1 MLFNMTLAK
10 ITPAKHRLLNESEQ
24 KDLEAAFEI
33 SQRVLKNAYND
44 NGINAGETHFSD
56 VWIRDCCFAGWG
68 ALSLNDTSVVQGF
81 LRHVLANV
89 KDSGQCPLRI
99 GQKYFLL
106 KYLHLTGPKGPTYIE
121 DKYVS
126 IPVDSNAL
134 IIILFEKYIIESND
148 QSFLEKHRKNLIKV
162 IDWYLSVSS
171 ENLIMEGPYAG
182 WADSLKK
189 TGHVLYSN
197 ILYAKALKSMISLMA
212 SNEKVSSRMAT
223 QYEKTVAAIES
234 TFWNGA
240 YLVDYVNETETCDHL
255 SLDGNVLAVIF
266 DIVDT
271 RKQKK
276 ILRSILSEKMI
287 TKHGAK
293 LANKKYDNS
302 VVYPP
307 FLLINLKDYHNG
319 LIWFWVCCITTIAL
333 YKNDFKCEA
342 LDLFKVMAKKITRDN
357 TMYEVYEPKKG
368 KAVKRLFYK
377 SEQGF
382 AWSAGLFVWAYQEL
396 FNKPK

>member
-1 MLFNMTLAK
+1 MPASNWAK
-10 ITPAKHRLLNESEQ
+10 
-24 KDLEAAFEI
+24 
-33 SQRVLKNAYND
+33 VL
-44 NGINAGETHFSD
+44 
-56 VWIRDCCFAGWG
+56 
-68 ALSLNDTSVVQGF
+68 
-81 LRHVLANV
+81 
-89 KDSGQCPLRI
+89 
-99 GQKYFLL
+99 LL

-126 IPVDSNAL
+126 VPVDSNAL
-134 IIILFEKYIIESND
+134 IIILFEKYIVESND
-148 QSFLEKHRKNLIKV
+148 QSFLKKHQKELVKV
-162 IDWYLSVSS
+162 IDWYLSVS
-171 ENLIMEGPYAG
+171 EGHLIKEGPYAG

-197 ILYAKALKSMISLMA
+197 VLYAKALKAMVSLTA
-212 SNEKVSSRMAT
+212 GNEKVVKRMIA
-223 QYEKTVAAIES
+223 QYEKTSQAIES
-234 TFWNGA
+234 TFWNGS
-240 YLVDYVNETETCDHL
+240 YLVDYVNQAGTCDHL

-293 LANKKYDNS
+293 LANKKYDNN

-319 LIWFWVCCITTIAL
+319 LIWFWVCCIASIAL
-333 YKNDFKCEA
+333 YKNDFKAEA

>member
-1 MLFNMTLAK
+1 MTLAK
-10 ITPAKHRLLNESEQ
+10 NIPAKHRLISEADQ
-24 KDLEAAFEI
+24 IELQSAYEI

-44 NGINAGETHFSD
+44 QGINAGETHFSD

-81 LRHVLANV
+81 LRHALANM
-89 KDSGQCPLRI
+89 KEDGQCPLRI

-134 IIILFEKYIIESND
+134 IIILFEKYILESND
-148 QSFLEKHRKNLIKV
+148 QNFLDKHLKDLIKV
-162 IDWYLSVSS
+162 IDWYQTQSS
-171 ENLIMEGPYAG
+171 NNLIVEGPYAG

-197 ILYAKALKSMISLMA
+197 VLYAKALKSMVSLTEKKEKISTRLA
-212 SNEKVSSRMAT
+212 K
-223 QYEKTVAAIES
+223 QYEKTTTAIVDV
-234 TFWNGA
+234 FWNGS
-240 YLVDYVNETETCDHL
+240 YLIDYVNETEKCEHL
-255 SLDGNVLAVIF
+255 SLDGNVLAVVF
-266 DIVDT
+266 DIIDT

-276 ILRSILSEKMI
+276 LLRSILSEKML

-293 LANKKYDNS
+293 LANKVYDNK

-319 LIWFWVCCITTIAL
+319 LIWFWVCCVATVAL
-333 YKNDFKCEA
+333 YKNDFKEDA
-342 LDLFKVMAKKITRDN
+342 FNLFKVMAKKITRDN